1 VSTQS
6 SLITNAKYTAMV
18 LKDLSAVYQPHP
30 GQLLMGRAVFGDKVQ
45 YIGGENGRNWGKT
58 DFLGYILY
66 RWALLH
72 EGEQFYYCA
81 PYYNQA
87 AELVWF
93 SGRLPGFLKDFE
105 KKYIDHIYDTDK
117 RILFK
122 NGSFIKLL
130 GSDNHQT
137 SRGLKPKGVGYD
149 EYKDFD
155 IRFDEGMRPN
165 LIAKKAQLVIIGTP
179 PKEDDHFFCKT
190 MDDFKVRKNA
200 RYFNQPTHVNPHI
213 DKEWIKDE
221 EDSYRRRGDYA
232 EFQREYLAMRVRGG
246 KGAIFPMLELP
257 PVDPSEKSYPMSP
270 NPLPL
275 YKGVSKHMIPYGKIL
290 KEIHKRPKDWEFY
303 DIYDAGTV
311 TCFASLLICI
321 NRFDRRVICMDE
333 IYERDQMK
341 TTTDQIYPLALEKME
356 EINWRDD
363 EWLGSYDNAA
373 SWFATEVMHLYSR
386 HLVPCEKDIQKK
398 EEKLGLIKDM
408 MMYPGHPLF
417 QMTDRCQGLAY
428 EMSNYYK
435 DENGKI
441 PKKNDHLLD
450 CLRYGL
456 NLANYTRIE
465 VQRRVVDEEERRIFK
480 LNKENIYEPSDDDP
494 DNITVSEQFEEILRR
509 AY

>member
-1 VSTQS
+1 
-6 SLITNAKYTAMV
+6 MV
-18 LKDLSAVYQPHP
+18 LKDLSEVYTPHP

-45 YIGGENGRNWGKT
+45 YVGGENGRNWGKT

-81 PYYNQA
+81 PFYNQA

-93 SGRLPGFLKDFE
+93 SGRLPAFLKNFE
-105 KKYIDHIYDTDK
+105 KKYVEHIYDTDK
-117 RILFK
+117 RILLK

-137 SRGLKPKGVGYD
+137 ARGLKPKGVGYD

-155 IRFDEGMRPN
+155 VRFDEGMRPN
-165 LIAKKAQLVIIGTP
+165 LIAKKAPLVIIGTP
-179 PKEDDHFFCKT
+179 PKETDHFFCKT

-213 DKEWIKDE
+213 DREWLKDE

-246 KGAIFPMLELP
+246 KDAIFPMLELP
-257 PVDPSEKSYPMSP
+257 PVDPFDKVYGDLPKYTGETKHFISYD
-270 NPLPL
+270 
-275 YKGVSKHMIPYGKIL
+275 KVL
-290 KEIHKRPKDWEFY
+290 KEIQRRPRDWEFI

-311 TCFASLLICI
+311 ACFAVLLLAI
-321 NRFDRRVICMDE
+321 NRFDRRVIAMDE

-341 TTTDQIYPLALEKME
+341 TTTDQIYPIAKEKMD
-356 EINWRDD
+356 EINWREEDWD
-363 EWLGSYDNAA
+363 GTYDHAA
-373 SWFATEVMHLYSR
+373 SWFSTEVMHVYNRNLM
-386 HLVPCEKDIQKK
+386 PCEKDVQKK
-398 EEKLGLIKDM
+398 EDKLGLIKDM
-408 MMYPGHPLF
+408 LLFKAYPLF
-417 QMTDRCQGLAY
+417 QMTERCQGLAF

-441 PKKNDHLLD
+441 PKKNDHLID

-456 NLANYTRIE
+456 NHNKYSRIE
-465 VQRRVVDEEERRIFK
+465 IVRRPVDEEGRRIFK
-480 LNKENIYEPSDDDP
+480 LSKDNYEPSDDDP
-494 DNITVSEQFEEILRR
+494 DNISIAEQFEQILRR
-509 AY
+509 AN